1 METLTIEDIDLYS
14 KITRRMMKEDIYS
27 IVETCFMPCGIECDQ
42 YSVIGEIK
50 NVAMKKNSMTGE
62 DVYDLTVE
70 SSDLTFH
77 VGIAKMDLLGEPEV
91 GRRFKGQIWM
101 QGFVQFV

>member
-1 METLTIEDIDLYS
+1 MV
-14 KITRRMMKEDIYS
+14 KEDVYS

-42 YSVIGEIK
+42 YSIIGEIK
-50 NVAMKKNSMTGE
+50 NVEVKQNSMTGE

-70 SSDLTFH
+70 SSDVLFH
-77 VGIAKMDLLGEPEV
+77 VGIAKADLLGEPEP

-101 QGFVQFV
+101 QGVAKFQA